1 MLFIVTLLLLA
12 IAWLLW
18 QIHQDLIESNDRQR
32 NLKMGVE
39 KVANR
44 LEQLLEQ
51 PTSGRKRSSKSED

>member
-1 MLFIVTLLLLA
+1 MFIVTLLLLA

-18 QIHQDLIESNDRQR
+18 QIHQDLVESNDRQR

-51 PTSGRKRSSKSED
+51 PASGRKRSSKSED